1 MITKRSSRKQ
11 VIIPMNTKNKN
22 CFMKDSS
29 AYISNI
35 NKALKNIK
43 SEIIVDFIHL
53 NSKDIIIITNK
64 VLSMLNFQTIERYIK
79 NVNNIESKQVKAP
92 RLP

>member
-1 MITKRSSRKQ
+1 
-11 VIIPMNTKNKN
+11 
-22 CFMKDSS
+22 MKDSS

>member
-22 CFMKDSS
+22 CFMKDLS

-53 NSKDIIIITNK
+53 NNLD
-64 VLSMLNFQTIERYIK
+64 Y
-79 NVNNIESKQVKAP
+79 
-92 RLP
+92 

>member
-53 NSKDIIIITNK
+53 NNLD
-64 VLSMLNFQTIERYIK
+64 Y
-79 NVNNIESKQVKAP
+79 
-92 RLP
+92 

>member
-1 MITKRSSRKQ
+1 
-11 VIIPMNTKNKN
+11 
-22 CFMKDSS
+22 MKDSS

-64 VLSMLNFQTIERYIK
+64 VLSMLNF
-79 NVNNIESKQVKAP
+79 
-92 RLP
+92 